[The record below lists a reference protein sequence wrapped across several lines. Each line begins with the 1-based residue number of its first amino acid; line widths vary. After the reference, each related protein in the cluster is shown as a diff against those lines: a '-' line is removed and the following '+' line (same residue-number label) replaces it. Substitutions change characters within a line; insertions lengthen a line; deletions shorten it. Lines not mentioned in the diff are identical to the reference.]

1 MLAGTNVALVGP
13 AGCGKSVVLR
23 SLVDAGRRRFGRAGV
38 LVLAWAGSAA
48 QLVDGVTVSSML
60 RTTVGDP
67 SKETILWRILGSPA
81 SRDELRAVRM
91 IVIDEAPTIQGRWM
105 DRLEF
110 VLRKVSPSPALEV
123 LPVGSLR
130 VLGTS
135 RLIPSCLAASRWCV
149 FVPARH
155 WCLNLATPLSSA
167 SSVILSW
174 GWFCSRRGSV
184 AAPGFWGAR

>member
-1 MLAGTNVALVGP
+1 
-13 AGCGKSVVLR
+13 
-23 SLVDAGRRRFGRAGV
+23 VDAGRRRFGRDGV

-48 QLVDGVTVSSML
+48 QLVDGVTVSSVL

-67 SKETILWRILGSPA
+67 SKETILWRILGNPA
-81 SRDELRAVRM
+81 ARDELRAVRK
-91 IVIDEAPTIQGRWM
+91 IAIDEAPTIQGRWM

-110 VLRKVSPSPALEV
+110 MLRKVSPSPALEV
-123 LPVGSLR
+123 LPFGGRR

-135 RLIPSCLAASRWCV
+135 RLIPSCLAASCWCV
-149 FVPARH
+149 VGPARH
-155 WCLNLATPLSSA
+155 WCLTLATPLSLA

-184 AAPGFWGAR
+184 AAPGFRGAR